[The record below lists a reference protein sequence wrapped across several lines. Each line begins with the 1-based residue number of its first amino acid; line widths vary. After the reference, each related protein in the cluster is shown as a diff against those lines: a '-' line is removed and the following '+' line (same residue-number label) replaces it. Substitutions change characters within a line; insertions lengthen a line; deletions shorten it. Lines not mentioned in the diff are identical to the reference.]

1 MVLRIKQYMKFKLF
15 VFMLGLGLSSIASA
29 GIFDSKEEKLPF
41 KCGREDSILA
51 VTEAL
56 RDSAL
61 SKMSVSSDKLE
72 RFQNQVATVPISIS
86 DVSTT
91 GGSAQELKCIA
102 TVSMTVPA
110 ELKELSEKVP
120 EVFSEFIREG
130 HGLYKNGDLSWKNIS
145 YNVRLADNEKDI
157 SVALGET
164 YYAPMSL
171 AKSSYLAITKNEIIQ
186 RNDPSRVTIAK
197 QAYEV
202 EDARL
207 NKIWKAIPVSFRSS
221 MKNEQ
226 VSWVW
231 DKENSCGKIE
241 SANDTN
247 LSISSKVELYECQT
261 EMTKTRI
268 KYLSG
273 QQ

>member
-1 MVLRIKQYMKFKLF
+1 MKFKLF
-15 VFMLGLGLSSIASA
+15 VFMLCLGLSSVVNA
-29 GIFDSKEEKLPF
+29 GFFDSKEEKIPF

-61 SKMSVSSDKLE
+61 SKMSVSSDLLE

-120 EVFSEFIREG
+120 EVFSEFIRES
-130 HGLYKNGDLSWKNIS
+130 HGLYKNGDLSWKNTS
-145 YNVRLADNEKDI
+145 YGIRLADNKKDI
-157 SVALGET
+157 SVDFGGT

-171 AKSSYLAITKNEIIQ
+171 ASSSYLAIRKDEII
-186 RNDPSRVTIAK
+186 RSNDPSRVTIAK
-197 QAYEV
+197 QSYEV
-202 EDARL
+202 EDAHL
-207 NKIWKAIPVSFRSS
+207 NKIWKSIPASFRSS
-221 MKNEQ
+221 MKDEQ
-226 VSWVW
+226 IAWIW
-231 DKENSCGKIE
+231 GKESKCGKIE
-241 SANDTN
+241 SVDLAD
-247 LSISSKVELYECQT
+247 LSISEQVDRYECQA
-261 EMTKTRI
+261 EMTKNRAN
-268 KYLSG
+268 YLSG
-273 QQ
+273 KQ